1 MFKEKIM
8 SHCLLSFQE
17 CVVVDVLTQVL
28 QTFICVFKLWS
39 LSWTNCAMTPFSK
52 EKKWPHLC
60 FFCHIMFC
68 KKILAG

>member
-28 QTFICVFKLWS
+28 QTFI
-39 LSWTNCAMTPFSK
+39 
-52 EKKWPHLC
+52 
-60 FFCHIMFC
+60 
-68 KKILAG
+68 